1 MTQGEG
7 QLGVQ
12 NLGNDPGVVQVE
24 WGVRDALGVLG
35 TGASQGELG
44 RCSAPS
50 KPCRAGGS
58 GTWLQQ
64 ETVPLCLGTSRVP
77 QVGKNCAGKEGSW
90 EGEVRGVKPG
100 CSPAPELQDCID
112 SWPVYR
118 TDPRLGWW

>member
-44 RCSAPS
+44 
-50 KPCRAGGS
+50 
-58 GTWLQQ
+58 
-64 ETVPLCLGTSRVP
+64 
-77 QVGKNCAGKEGSW
+77 
-90 EGEVRGVKPG
+90 
-100 CSPAPELQDCID
+100 
-112 SWPVYR
+112 
-118 TDPRLGWW
+118 